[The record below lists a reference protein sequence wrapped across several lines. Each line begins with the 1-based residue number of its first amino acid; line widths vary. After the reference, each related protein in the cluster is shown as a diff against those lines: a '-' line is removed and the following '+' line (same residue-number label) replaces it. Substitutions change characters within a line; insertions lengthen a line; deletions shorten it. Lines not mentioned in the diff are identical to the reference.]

1 MSKEKQTRIADLPRG
16 GVYRFHLNP
25 GQSLGLSRE
34 PGKEGLLCLDQNDG
48 EPVPL
53 AQIPDV
59 VKEKSI
65 NITFHAGDSAVSWSS
80 QPVALTEFLGDIIHR
95 LKIDLTNLFTQAR
108 LIVNVAAAG
117 ATNAELRVQYST
129 DQSSWYYLDDL
140 AGPRVSLKG
149 TGIKVSDWIT
159 LTIGAKADVFLRLV
173 GIDGND
179 VANPAF
185 GLIAVQVR

>member
-16 GVYRFHLNP
+16 GVYLFHLNP
-25 GQSLGLSRE
+25 GQSSGLSRE
-34 PGKEGLLCLDQNDG
+34 PGKEGKLRLDQNDG

-65 NITFHAGDSAVSWSS
+65 NITFHAGGSAVSWSS

-108 LIVNVAAAG
+108 LLVNVAAAG
-117 ATNAELRVQYST
+117 DTNAELRAQYST

-149 TGIKVSDWIT
+149 TGLEVSSWID
-159 LTIGAKADVFLRLV
+159 LCDGAKADVFLRLV
-173 GIDGND
+173 GINGDGSES
-179 VANPAF
+179 PRF
-185 GLIAVQVR
+185 GLIAVQLR